1 MEVVYADGS
10 GGAMTPWFSMKDP
23 ADNILHAA
31 GHGVWR
37 SLTQSCMRA
46 AEPDW
51 DVPAE
56 ATTNTQGSRTADEHL
71 LALKGEGNMPLASPL
86 ESMYLCTVCRDHSWS
101 VRSL

>member
-10 GGAMTPWFSMKDP
+10 GGVMTLWFRTKDP

-31 GHGVWR
+31 GHGVWC
-37 SLTQSCMRA
+37 SLMQSCMRA

-56 ATTNTQGSRTADEHL
+56 VTTNTEGSRTADEHFL
-71 LALKGEGNMPLASPL
+71 ILKEEGNIP
-86 ESMYLCTVCRDHSWS
+86 
-101 VRSL
+101 

>member
-10 GGAMTPWFSMKDP
+10 GGVMTLWFSMKDP

-37 SLTQSCMRA
+37 SLTQSRMRA

-51 DVPAE
+51 DVLAE
-56 ATTNTQGSRTADEHL
+56 ATTSTQGSRTADEHL
-71 LALKGEGNMPLASPL
+71 LVLKGEGNMSLASPL
-86 ESMYLCTVCRDHSWS
+86 ESMVCRLCTDTG
-101 VRSL
+101 

>member
-10 GGAMTPWFSMKDP
+10 GRIITLWFSMKDP
-23 ADNILHAA
+23 AGNILHAA

-37 SLTQSCMRA
+37 SLTQSCIRA

-51 DVPAE
+51 DVLAE
-56 ATTNTQGSRTADEHL
+56 ATTNTQGSKTADEHL
-71 LALKGEGNMPLASPL
+71 LVFKEEGNMPLASPL
-86 ESMYLCTVCRDHSWS
+86 ESMYLRTVCRDHSWS